1 MEENVIKLLEEKIN
15 DLEHEKSEYE
25 EEFNQI
31 QGRLEYTNG
40 KFEKSSELMEI
51 ESDIEN
57 IKQLIKE
64 NIDEKANFE
73 KWTKQKNIEKEKIE
87 INEKKKESLLKDEEQ
102 CKEAID
108 KVSGQYSLKE
118 GKIVKTNELIEYKK
132 DLKKIQSEIKKLN
145 SIIKRGQTREK
156 NISKKIDEVIEK
168 YSKQLKE
175 KEDRDKYD
183 RDWEAAIE
191 EDKRIDEERYDKD
204 WEAAIEENKKIDE
217 ERHDRDWEAAI
228 EENKRIDEERY
239 DRDWKEAIKENK
251 IRDVEALKNKI
262 LRNFKAT
269 RASKSNEKKVNS
281 IKEKDVKIIIGR
293 KKGQILINGEEYKIS
308 QKVIKTGVN
317 LDILDVV
324 DIIKGVY
331 NNNLDNKQEA
341 FIMEAIRNNYLDP
354 IVVNAISLTKMNN
367 DTKKQIMKDYL
378 EDLIQIKKKKAFKA
392 KSHITYDMED
402 LSKSSILGRILGRE
416 LNEQEKVEIL
426 KNAKGEAYRYG
437 ISETKG
443 EYKPSLG
450 SRLLSFITRNQ
461 VPTLDSAIN
470 IDKAHK
476 IASEYDKIAYSNGK
490 LRDKEDFKKKLKEKV
505 DNKYPLLKPS
515 EKKELSSLAK
525 SQEKQNQR

>member
-1 MEENVIKLLEEKIN
+1 M
-15 DLEHEKSEYE
+15 
-25 EEFNQI
+25 
-31 QGRLEYTNG
+31 
-40 KFEKSSELMEI
+40 
-51 ESDIEN
+51 
-57 IKQLIKE
+57 
-64 NIDEKANFE
+64 
-73 KWTKQKNIEKEKIE
+73 
-87 INEKKKESLLKDEEQ
+87 
-102 CKEAID
+102 
-108 KVSGQYSLKE
+108 KE

-175 KEDRDKYD
+175 KEDRDKYDKDWEAAIKENKRIDEERYDRDWEAAIEENKRIDEERYD